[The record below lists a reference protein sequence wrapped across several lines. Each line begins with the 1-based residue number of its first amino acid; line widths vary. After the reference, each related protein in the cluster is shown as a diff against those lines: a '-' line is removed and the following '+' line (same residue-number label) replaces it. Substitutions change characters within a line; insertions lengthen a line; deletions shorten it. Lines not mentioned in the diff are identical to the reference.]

1 MADPPANTDANRLD
15 PGAIEA
21 QSFSSTFRG
30 YDPSEV
36 RTYLK
41 SLSDAL
47 RRSERERSTSVR
59 AVSSSTGSSSVGSS
73 SDGADGDGVHDG
85 GADVAGDGAQAAAIA
100 ALEQTIAELES
111 ERDDYRSR
119 FEQADAARIEAL
131 AVAQASAGTGGEPAE
146 LDEARMTQLLGEE
159 TVRVLDSARSAAA
172 DITAR
177 AEATAAERLAELEAL
192 EAERLAAI
200 EADKESSAA
209 EIAALTAAAT
219 AAATEERETAAA
231 EAAAEREAAATEAA
245 RLRTEAEEAAT
256 AARSEA
262 DEAAESAR
270 TAAEEVAVAV
280 KARAEEVAKETRL
293 AAEAEAEAVR
303 ERASAAQSDAEA
315 EAARIRA
322 EAEADASTSQDA
334 AREEARMMLTEAQS
348 LREKVLGDLVEKRR
362 VGRHQL
368 DQAKAARDRLARSLG
383 AVRAQLDE
391 SLTDLDVAVPE
402 ARQAMDAATASAP
415 VDAEREAQALASELD
430 AARGAGIPIP
440 GSEPPSAPAEEPS
453 DAAQSDAAQSDAA
466 QSDSGTPAPEPDPEI
481 APAVAAT
488 SPSPTGPEGDLDADD
503 AAGESGEAEEDPIPV
518 PPVFEARD
526 IALTKNG
533 PGLRRQ
539 FKRALADDQSDVL
552 DRLRQKRKKLKAD
565 DLPDERSQA
574 LRYIDAI
581 GPALTAMADAGA
593 ESAGGSSAPAEL
605 VDALIERTAT
615 TLIGSVRSR
624 LVGSVEVA
632 ADADE
637 VLEPIRAHYREARG
651 SVLPELS
658 EDALHEAYAIGA
670 YGATADG
677 TELAWVADPRQ
688 RATADCNDNT
698 FETAI
703 KPAAFPT
710 GHHHPLGAPGCRC
723 LVIPATEAAE
733 L

>member
-1 MADPPANTDANRLD
+1 MADPDANSPANRLD

-41 SLSDAL
+41 GLSDAL
-47 RRSERERSTSVR
+47 RRSERERSASVR
-59 AVSSSTGSSSVGSS
+59 VASGASDATDESVAEAGS
-73 SDGADGDGVHDG
+73 
-85 GADVAGDGAQAAAIA
+85 AAAIA
-100 ALEQTIAELES
+100 ELEQTIAALEA

-119 FEQADAARIEAL
+119 FEQADAARVEAL
-131 AVAQASAGTGGEPAE
+131 AAAEAATAAPTEAQVTE

-159 TVRVLDSARSAAA
+159 TVRVLDSARTAAA

-177 AEATAAERLAELEAL
+177 AEASAAERLAELEAF
-192 EAERLAAI
+192 EAEQRAAI
-200 EADKESSAA
+200 EADKEASAA

-219 AAATEERETAAA
+219 AAATEERDTAAA
-231 EAAAEREAAATEAA
+231 DAAAEREAAATEAA
-245 RLRTEAEEAAT
+245 RLRAEADEAAAT
-256 AARSEA
+256 TRAEA
-262 DEAAESAR
+262 DEAAETAR

-293 AAEAEAEAVR
+293 AAEADAEAAK
-303 ERASAAQSDAEA
+303 ERAAATTSDAEA

-322 EAEADASTSQDA
+322 EAEADATTSQDA

-391 SLTDLDVAVPE
+391 SLKDLEVAVPE
-402 ARQAMDAATASAP
+402 ARQAMDDAAPSAP

-440 GSEPPSAPAEEPS
+440 GS
-453 DAAQSDAAQSDAA
+453 D
-466 QSDSGTPAPEPDPEI
+466 APEPAPDADADADAEPNPNEPAAERDPEI
-481 APAVAAT
+481 APAFAAT
-488 SPSPTGPEGDLDADD
+488 SPSPTGPADD
-503 AAGESGEAEEDPIPV
+503 VESAEADEAESV
-518 PPVFEARD
+518 PAVLGPRD
-526 IALTKNG
+526 IALTKHG

-552 DRLRQKRKKLKAD
+552 DRLRQKRKKLAAS
-565 DLPDERSQA
+565 DLPDERSQV

-593 ESAGGSSAPAEL
+593 ESADGSTAPADE

-615 TLIGSVRSR
+615 TLVASFRSR
-624 LVGSVEVA
+624 LVRSVEGSI
-632 ADADE
+632 DADD
-637 VLEPIRAHYREARG
+637 VLEPVRAHYREARS

-658 EDALHEAYAIGA
+658 EDALNEAYAIGA
-670 YGATADG
+670 GDAS
-677 TELAWVADPRQ
+677 
-688 RATADCNDNT
+688 
-698 FETAI
+698 
-703 KPAAFPT
+703 
-710 GHHHPLGAPGCRC
+710 LG
-723 LVIPATEAAE
+723 
-733 L
+733 